1 MPKDH
6 ALDRLYAA
14 IAARKSADAAT
25 SYTAKLLK
33 QGVERCA
40 KKFGEEA
47 VETALAAVMGK
58 KEATIAESADAL
70 YHLLVLWTACGIEPE
85 EVYRALAARETRS
98 GLEEKASRKPA

>member
-14 IAARKSADAAT
+14 IAARKSADAGT
-25 SYTAKLLK
+25 SYTARLLK

-47 VETALAAVMGK
+47 VETALAAVTGK
-58 KEATIAESADAL
+58 KEATIAESADVL
-70 YHLLVLWTACGIEPE
+70 YHLLVLWTACGIEPD
-85 EVYRALAARETRS
+85 EVYRVLAARETRS